1 MSHYILIHGAWEE
14 ARAWDSITPILTAQ
28 GHSVNAIDLPGHG
41 ANLVPIADMT
51 MENYINTVV
60 DEVNKVTEPVILV
73 AHSMTGSV
81 ISQVAELIPEKI
93 ERLVYVAAFLLANG
107 GTVLEAMQSDN
118 GEFLP
123 NIVFSEDQTYATLP
137 EETLRHAGLHDVD
150 EQVIRQVLPLV
161 VQKQSTEPFM
171 AKVTVSDSNFGKVP
185 KTYIRTT
192 LDRVTT
198 SALQDRMI
206 ANWQVEVVH
215 NLEAGHFPAFSVPEE
230 LAELLLLASDSH
242 QKQVVNG

>member
-185 KTYIRTT
+185 KVYIRTT

-215 NLEAGHFPAFSVPEE
+215 NLEAGHFPAFSVPKK
-230 LAELLLLASDSH
+230 LAELLLLASINE
-242 QKQVVNG
+242 QQQVANG